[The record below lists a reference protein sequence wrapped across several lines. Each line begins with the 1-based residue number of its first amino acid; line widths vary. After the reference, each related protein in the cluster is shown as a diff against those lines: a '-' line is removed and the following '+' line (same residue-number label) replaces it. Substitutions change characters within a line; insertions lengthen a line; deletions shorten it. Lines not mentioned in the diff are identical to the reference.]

1 MNFNEAKD
9 SFNLLIQDVIKNKIS
24 IDDAKEEL
32 EFEFKGVIDEDLY
45 ENFLNDLED
54 LEEELENMDDPYD
67 QKDWGWEE

>member
-32 EFEFKGVIDEDLY
+32 EFEFKGVIDEGLY